1 MLAGLPGSVP
11 TMQDHKKRRFHR
23 KSFERVAA
31 LYFGDGSPSTKCEVL
46 DISEGGAR
54 LRPLTGSPKTLPE
67 KFILMLSKCGKV
79 RRNCRVIWRSAAEL
93 GVQFPQL

>member
-1 MLAGLPGSVP
+1 
-11 TMQDHKKRRFHR
+11 MQNRKKRRFRR

-31 LYFGDGSPSTKCEVL
+31 LYFGDGLPATKCEVL

-67 KFILMLSKCGKV
+67 KFILMLSTCGKV
-79 RRNCRVIWRSAAEL
+79 RRDCRVIWRSAAEL